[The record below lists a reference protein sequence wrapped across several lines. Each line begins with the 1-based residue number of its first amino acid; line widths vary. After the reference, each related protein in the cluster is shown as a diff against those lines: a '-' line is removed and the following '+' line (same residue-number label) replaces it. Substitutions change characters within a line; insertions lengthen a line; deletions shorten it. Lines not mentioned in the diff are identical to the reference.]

1 MNLLALRDRIRTKAI
16 ANSLTYT
23 EIETLF
29 DVNELLNQTMPC
41 LAWRYSGETNNFDEV
56 GTEMSLNIYLLTE
69 FPDSVKTETADYQRD
84 YIVTQQDALRT
95 FFYTWLQAMPFE
107 SGSDFLEVLSTEE
120 IPIAERL
127 SINAFLTMEFRVN
140 ISIKRDFCV
149 EPEEIA
155 PTADEVKV
163 YFNSV
168 LKYTQACNV
177 DLELTLKNQD
187 GDDIDATFNGY
198 DIVVT
203 QGGGDA
209 TININ
214 GVLWDVIAAGDT
226 EDIIVRQSS
235 GSTQVGSKQ
244 GQYYRIGDSDIT
256 LEDALGTVLSTTNV
270 KAEDDATII
279 APNARVSNSDDSYDV
294 NVASGGD
301 LELPDITI
309 SNSNDSYSVTSPSV
323 KDVDL
328 PNITLA
334 NSDGSLTASIPSA
347 QDVTIT
353 DVTISNS
360 DSSYSASSPYNP
372 NLSVPDITVS
382 NSDDSYSV
390 TSPSV
395 IDVDIP
401 DESITVNSAA
411 FITKPSKKDQD
422 ILLKDVS
429 GNTIT
434 PEALSGNTIT
444 ILDAVVGGSK
454 GLMPLQT
461 GATTSYA
468 TGDDGDL
475 ERGRLVNLLTLPY
488 NNGFGGTERY
498 TDELGGQTFTKNII
512 IDWST
517 WDGGTDVLG
526 YIFTFRSTSHN
537 GTKSWTDWMSGQ
549 PYTTDGFSDWNVVNT
564 NEVLSLY
571 DITTTNGLDYAP
583 LSNTTG
589 NSFWTSLS
597 LNGTQAYYNNR
608 NTILFRKTTVSTTLQ
623 SMLVRTFN
631 WNGTTLS

>member
-1 MNLLALRDRIRTKAI
+1 MNLLSLRDRIRTKAI

-187 GDDIDATFNGY
+187 GDDITAAFTGY
-198 DIVVT
+198 DIVVN
-203 QGGGDA
+203 QP
-209 TININ
+209 
-214 GVLWDVIAAGDT
+214 VAAD
-226 EDIIVRQSS
+226 
-235 GSTQVGSKQ
+235 
-244 GQYYRIGDSDIT
+244 
-256 LEDALGTVLSTTNV
+256 
-270 KAEDDATII
+270 
-279 APNARVSNSDDSYDV
+279 ARVSNSDDTYDV

-309 SNSNDSYSVTSPSV
+309 SNSDNSYSVTSPSV
-323 KDVDL
+323 KDIDL

-382 NSDDSYSV
+382 NSDNSYSV

-401 DESITVNSAA
+401 DEAITLNSAA

-444 ILDAVVGGSK
+444 ILDAVVGGAK
-454 GLMPLQT
+454 GLRPLQT

-488 NNGFGGTERY
+488 NNGFGGTQRF

-537 GTKSWTDWMSGQ
+537 GTKSWSDWMSGQ
-549 PYTTDGFSDWNVVNT
+549 PYTTDGFSNWNVVNT

-583 LSNTTG
+583 FSNTTS

-597 LNGTQAYYNNR
+597 LDGVKAFYNNR
-608 NTILFRKTTVSTTLQ
+608 NSIFFRKSNLSTTLQ
-623 SMLVRTFN
+623 SMFVRTFN